1 MSAESEALA
10 KAWMVKAKGDLAVA
24 RLLIEGIE
32 PHLDSGVYHCQQ
44 AAEKLLKALLTLDEN
59 LFPKSH
65 NLRILLD
72 LALPR
77 HPELSTL
84 IDACLVLTPYAT
96 EFRYPGDILEPDR
109 SEAVEAF
116 HHAEDIL
123 NAVAPFVPDRA
134 TGNG

>member
-10 KAWMVKAKGDLAVA
+10 RSWMVKAKGDLAVA
-24 RLLIEGIE
+24 RLLIEGSE

-44 AAEKLLKALLTLDEN
+44 AAEKSLKALLTLDEN

-72 LALPR
+72 LVLPR

-84 IDACLVLTPYAT
+84 VNACIVLTPYAT
-96 EFRYPGDILEPDR
+96 EFRYPGDIFEPDR

-116 HHAEDIL
+116 HHAEGIL
-123 NAVAPFVPDRA
+123 NAVVPFIPARSVNND
-134 TGNG
+134 

>member
-1 MSAESEALA
+1 MSAESESLA
-10 KAWMVKAKGDLAVA
+10 NSWMVKAKGDLAVA
-24 RLLIEGIE
+24 RLLVEGSE

-44 AAEKLLKALLTLDEN
+44 AAEKALKALLTLDETI
-59 LFPKSH
+59 FPKSH

-72 LALPR
+72 LVLPR

-84 IDACLVLTPYAT
+84 VNACIVLTPYAT
-96 EFRYPGDILEPDR
+96 EFRYPGDIFEPDR

-134 TGNG
+134 IGNG

>member
-44 AAEKLLKALLTLDEN
+44 AAEKSFKALLTLDEN

-96 EFRYPGDILEPDR
+96 EFRYP
-109 SEAVEAF
+109 EAVEAF

-123 NAVAPFVPDRA
+123 NAVAPFIPDRA